1 MNLPQD
7 RVLPP
12 VVDLAGE
19 ETRAVV
25 TSLHP
30 WSRYILELLAVQPG
44 LRDPDQLQI
53 SLDTAH
59 GLPQVR
65 QCSHIW
71 LD

>member
-1 MNLPQD
+1 M
-7 RVLPP
+7 PP

-25 TSLHP
+25 TGLHP
-30 WSRYILELLAVQPG
+30 WSRYSLELLAVQPG
-44 LRDPDQLQI
+44 LRDPDKLQI

-65 QCSHIW
+65 RRVPTYGWTELSR
-71 LD
+71 